1 MTAASSP
8 AHPQAAGEG
17 AAPPASANIVWHQA
31 TVSRADRAQQRGHR
45 SAILWFTGLSGAGKS
60 TLANAVNAALF
71 EKGLSCYVLDG
82 DNIRHGLCKDLGFS
96 DADREENI
104 RRIGEVAKLFADAC
118 VVTLTAFISPY
129 RADRDSVRAIMPEGT
144 FFEVFVHADLAVC
157 EDRDPK
163 GLYKKARA
171 GQIPEFTGISAPYE
185 EPAAPEMI
193 IRTGEGT
200 VDECAMQILDQLAR
214 AGIIR
219 A

>member
-1 MTAASSP
+1 V
-8 AHPQAAGEG
+8 G
-17 AAPPASANIVWHQA
+17 
-31 TVSRADRAQQRGHR
+31 QRG
-45 SAILWFTGLSGAGKS
+45 AVVWLTGLSASGKS
-60 TLANAVNAALF
+60 TIARRAEQLLLERGHSA
-71 EKGLSCYVLDG
+71 YVLDG
-82 DNIRHGLCKDLGFS
+82 DNIRFGLNKDLGFS
-96 DADREENI
+96 PADRTENI

-185 EPAAPEMI
+185 EPASPEMI